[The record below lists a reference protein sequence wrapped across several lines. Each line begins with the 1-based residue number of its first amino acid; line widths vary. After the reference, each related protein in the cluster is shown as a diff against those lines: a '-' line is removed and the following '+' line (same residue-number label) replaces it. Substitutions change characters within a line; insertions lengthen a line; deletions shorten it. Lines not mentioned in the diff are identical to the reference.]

1 MIFSSSAPS
10 GSSFFII
17 IFLIFDG
24 MIDHFHIFDKN
35 VGMNGRIKIE
45 KLVFID
51 NKSHIYIPISVTN
64 EREDMFTQTAI
75 IHFSQNPAAVQY
87 YTATALLV
95 RARK

>member
-17 IFLIFDG
+17 IILIFDG

-35 VGMNGRIKIE
+35 IGMNGRIKIG
-45 KLVFID
+45 KLLLID
-51 NKSHIYIPISVTN
+51 NKSHIYIPISATN
-64 EREDMFTQTAI
+64 EREDMFTSTAI
-75 IHFSQNPAAVQY
+75 IHFLQNSTAAQY
-87 YTATALLV
+87 STATALLV